1 MLLSMEVKLQFPLFI
16 RNIKCTEITVSPF
29 FALLSFTA
37 IKGSRVYIIC
47 HTRTGLIMVTGFVN
61 DLAKQMNIPVTEVN
75 TKESSGAGC
84 LGVHLL
90 NISFEGKVVNALM
103 YQKELDDL

>member
-1 MLLSMEVKLQFPLFI
+1 MF
-16 RNIKCTEITVSPF
+16 
-29 FALLSFTA
+29 
-37 IKGSRVYIIC
+37 
-47 HTRTGLIMVTGFVN
+47 TGFVN

-103 YQKELDDL
+103 YQKELDDLQINVQSDRLEIKVRSALIRLQMLLAP